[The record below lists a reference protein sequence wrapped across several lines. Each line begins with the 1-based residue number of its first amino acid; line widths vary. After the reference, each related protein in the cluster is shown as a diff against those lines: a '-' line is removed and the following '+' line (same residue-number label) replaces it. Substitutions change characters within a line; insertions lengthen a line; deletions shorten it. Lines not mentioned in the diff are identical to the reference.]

1 MFRSAGLVA
10 GLLLTTAMLVWV
22 AGAFGSP
29 SAEAGLQPQVSPD
42 EPTFLTLLNLTES
55 SRIVRLERVDETGE
69 TVSAQ
74 IETVPSEEVLT
85 VVFDLGSEL
94 AVFRT
99 SCSGCATT
107 TVGLAAGQRAIVFI
121 AVVGDPVTQRT
132 DIRVVNESG
141 VRQVGTLRTGGVPGA
156 GRRVIA
162 FDLADGEVAWVGV
175 RLRPSQLLDLNLTC
189 DRCSPQV
196 VRVGNGVDLELPL
209 R

>member
-10 GLLLTTAMLVWV
+10 GLLLTTATLVWA
-22 AGAFGSP
+22 AGTFGSS
-29 SAEAGLQPQVSPD
+29 SAEADLQPQVPPD
-42 EPTFLTLLNLTES
+42 EPTFLTLLNFTES

-85 VVFDLGSEL
+85 VVFDLGSEP

-99 SCSGCATT
+99 TCNGCATT
-107 TVGLAAGQRAIVFI
+107 TVGLAAGQRAIVFL
-121 AVVGDPVTQRT
+121 AVAGDPVTQRT

-141 VRQVGTLRTGGVPGA
+141 VRQVGTLRTGGALGA
-156 GRRVIA
+156 GRRVIG

-189 DRCSPQV
+189 DRCSPQL